1 MPVRAREGVRE
12 LQDAVHVGAPER
24 VDRLVGVA
32 EGDEDAAAAGEG
44 LQQSYLGRVGV
55 LVLVHEH
62 DVVLRGEL
70 LGDLGAVGEEHRAVD
85 EFGVVE
91 HSLEVEYVEVLGEEG
106 RGGTPVRAA
115 DAAGEGVQGAGAQA
129 QFAAAGEDRA
139 DLVGEAPG
147 GEAGP
152 QFVGPTHVGE
162 AEPLQV
168 GLAREQFAYG
178 DVLFGAG
185 QQP

>member
-1 MPVRAREGVRE
+1 M
-12 LQDAVHVGAPER
+12 
-24 VDRLVGVA
+24 
-32 EGDEDAAAAGEG
+32 
-44 LQQSYLGRVGV
+44 QQPHLRGVGV
-55 LVLVHEH
+55 LVFVDEH
-62 DVVLRGEL
+62 GVVLRGEL
-70 LGDLGAVGEEHRAVD
+70 LGDLGAVREEHRAVH

-91 HSLEVEYVEVLGEEG
+91 HSLEVEYVEVLGEERG
-106 RGGTPVRAA
+106 GGTPVGAA

-147 GEAGP
+147 GEAGA
-152 QFVGPTHVGE
+152 QFVGPAHMGE

-178 DVLFGAG
+178 DILFGAG
-185 QQP
+185 EQP

>member
-1 MPVRAREGVRE
+1 M
-12 LQDAVHVGAPER
+12 
-24 VDRLVGVA
+24 
-32 EGDEDAAAAGEG
+32 
-44 LQQSYLGRVGV
+44 QQPHLGRVGV
-55 LVLVHEH
+55 LVLVDEH
-62 DVVLRGEL
+62 GVVLRGEL
-70 LGDLGAVGEEHRAVD
+70 LGDLGAVREEHRAVN

-106 RGGTPVRAA
+106 GGGTPVGAA
-115 DAAGEGVQGAGAQA
+115 DAAGEGVQGAGSQA
-129 QFAAAGEDRA
+129 QFSATGEDRA
-139 DLVGEAPG
+139 DLVGESPG

-152 QFVGPTHVGE
+152 EFVRPAHVGE

-185 QQP
+185 EQP